1 MKLTTLS
8 IIALTA
14 LTTGCGA
21 SEAPSLPPATTRPG
35 PVTVVITPPPTTT
48 VPPTTTTTLS
58 PEEIAYLETAAA
70 WQAQVDVMA
79 LEHPRCAEWLPL
91 LLEVGGKIED
101 WPIWSRVL
109 WTESRCIDGL
119 EGNGS
124 IGLAQI
130 QWSVHQKWATE
141 MGITRD
147 MMLTARPNLTF
158 AVRLQEASGWSPW
171 RYLNLP

>member
-1 MKLTTLS
+1 MKRVLLLLLLAGCSTTTKNPVELTPLP
-8 IIALTA
+8 TA
-14 LTTGCGA
+14 
-21 SEAPSLPPATTRPG
+21 APPS
-35 PVTVVITPPPTTT
+35 TVVITTPQS
-48 VPPTTTTTLS
+48 TTTTTLS
-58 PEEIAYLETAAA
+58 PEAVAYLETLAA
-70 WQAQVDVMA
+70 WQAQVDVMMF
-79 LEHPRCAEWLPL
+79 EHPRCAEWLPL

-101 WPIWSRVL
+101 WPIWSRIL
-109 WTESRCIDGL
+109 WVESRCIDGL

-130 QWSVHQKWATE
+130 QWSVHKEWALQ

-158 AVRLQEASGWSPW
+158 AVRLQQASGWSPW